1 MLVSIEKV
9 HKDLNQL
16 KESQLEILNLGG
28 AGDENIPPR
37 LKSRKKTK
45 LKIAAGIGS
54 LAAITGLGSTL
65 AASISLNSGQPVE
78 FGQGVATTAAC
89 NGEEDITFTPN
100 STYLSEQ
107 SIFVLESFTLSNID
121 MSAPDADT
129 GIGCAGKTLIIRAY
143 TDDSDYA
150 SFAYDENTSNPLYLS
165 YGDFGY
171 GSGDYYHDG
180 IAITFDSVGD
190 VDIIYANEGDN
201 YGGFD
206 DPDGL
211 EVYDFYIDDLTSGDS
226 GAFAI
231 YLNDYNS
238 TNPGLDSRAVSK
250 FTVESIDTPECG
262 LDTNDWY
269 ANTP

>member
-89 NGEEDITFTPN
+89 DADGITITP
-100 STYLSEQ
+100 TSEYVPT
-107 SIFVLESFTLSNID
+107 SESFRLDTIQLSGINT
-121 MSAPDADT
+121 ATPDADT
-129 GIGCAGKTLIIRAY
+129 GIGCAGKTLIVRAF
-143 TDDSDYA
+143 TDQDGFDYFTVDGA
-150 SFAYDENTSNPLYLS
+150 TFGTSSPLYLS
-165 YGDFGY
+165 RYSYDNDDPTDSDFY
-171 GSGDYYHDG
+171 NSG
-180 IAITFDSVGD
+180 IAIKIAD
-190 VDIIYANEGDN
+190 
-201 YGGFD
+201 
-206 DPDGL
+206 DGL
-211 EVYDFYIDDLTSGDS
+211 SFEQFYTDEDVTEGRDDFYSLDNTIESEIGSVTITFGLWTNSGLNSAAID
-226 GAFAI
+226 
-231 YLNDYNS
+231 
-238 TNPGLDSRAVSK
+238 K
-250 FTVESIDTPECG
+250 FTVESVDEIDTE
-262 LDTNDWY
+262 NDWY
-269 ANTP
+269 SSTY

>member
-1 MLVSIEKV
+1 MVCLIPYRKV

-100 STYLSEQ
+100 STYLPEQ

-121 MSAPDADT
+121 MSTPDPYT
-129 GIGCAGKTLIIRAY
+129 GIGCAGKVLIIRAF
-143 TDDSDYA
+143 TDQDEFDY
-150 SFAYDENTSNPLYLS
+150 FTVDGDGNGTSSPLYLS
-165 YGDFGY
+165 RESY
-171 GSGDYYHDG
+171 DYDDPTNSSFYNSG
-180 IAITFDSVGD
+180 IAIK
-190 VDIIYANEGDN
+190 IA
-201 YGGFD
+201 D
-206 DPDGL
+206 DGQSFEEFYTDEDDTDGR
-211 EVYDFYIDDLTSGDS
+211 EDFYGLYNTIESEIGSVTITFGLWADS
-226 GAFAI
+226 G
-231 YLNDYNS
+231 LNS
-238 TNPGLDSRAVSK
+238 AALDK
-250 FTVESIDTPECG
+250 FTVESVDEIDT
-262 LDTNDWY
+262 DNDWY
-269 ANTP
+269 SSTY

>member
-89 NGEEDITFTPN
+89 DADGITITP
-100 STYLSEQ
+100 TSEYVPT
-107 SIFVLESFTLSNID
+107 SESFRLDTIQLSGINT
-121 MSAPDADT
+121 ATPDADT

-171 GSGDYYHDG
+171 GSGDYYNDG

-250 FTVESIDTPECG
+250 FTVESIDTPEGG

-269 ANTP
+269 ANN